1 MTQVKLTTQTYDI
14 LRNYSLIN
22 SSILIRKGS
31 VIKTISVGENIVS
44 EYKCEEVWPQ
54 TFGIYDLPQFLMAVS
69 LFQDPILEFN
79 NNSYLTIR
87 GNGGNTC
94 KYFFSSPDITLKAAP
109 ERDVQ
114 FPGADIEFNVA
125 TNTLTKIQR
134 AANNL
139 NTPDLSFI
147 SDPNGHILLRTCDK
161 EDETCNVYEENLKGN
176 CVDSLDL
183 SMKIENL
190 RLYDVMTSSSA
201 SSSTSYTA
209 KVSSKLITQWEHS
222 VLDLKYY
229 IALEP

>member
-1 MTQVKLTTQTYDI
+1 MTQVKLTTQTCDI

-31 VIKTISVGENIVS
+31 IIKTISVGENIVS

-134 AANNL
+134 AANKL
-139 NTPDLSFI
+139 NTPLEI
-147 SDPNGHILLRTCDK
+147 SPLIVRIFKDGQKKYGSRAWSSMIVKRM
-161 EDETCNVYEENLKGN
+161 EELNNTDFRAKGFPAEL
-176 CVDSLDL
+176 VDS
-183 SMKIENL
+183 
-190 RLYDVMTSSSA
+190 
-201 SSSTSYTA
+201 
-209 KVSSKLITQWEHS
+209 
-222 VLDLKYY
+222 
-229 IALEP
+229 EPEVKGYEI